1 MYISK
6 YDLRKNNRFFGPF
19 DDVAI
24 DKLSSVRISY
34 VRNLA
39 LIEFPKKVSIFS
51 TKSLQTFFAKKC
63 KPFKI
68 YYHLSYVTQLLLK
81 RTLA

>member
-39 LIEFPKKVSIFS
+39 LIEFPKKVSIFPL
-51 TKSLQTFFAKKC
+51 KVC
-63 KPFKI
+63 KHFSRKNVNHLKFITI
-68 YYHLSYVTQLLLK
+68 YHM
-81 RTLA
+81 